1 MFVIC
6 HRWEVSSGKE
16 PDVVAAVQLFI
27 IGEMKQVVGR
37 RRNKFARRLR

>member
-6 HRWEVSSGKE
+6 HRWEGSEE
-16 PDVVAAVQLFI
+16 PDVVAAVQLFS

-37 RRNKFARRLR
+37 RRNTFARRLR

>member
-6 HRWEVSSGKE
+6 QRWEGSEE
-16 PDVVAAVQLFI
+16 PDVVAAVRLY

-37 RRNKFARRLR
+37 RRKKFARRLR

>member
-6 HRWEVSSGKE
+6 QRWDGSSGEE
-16 PDVVAAVQLFI
+16 PDVVAAAQLF

-37 RRNKFARRLR
+37 RRKKFARRLR